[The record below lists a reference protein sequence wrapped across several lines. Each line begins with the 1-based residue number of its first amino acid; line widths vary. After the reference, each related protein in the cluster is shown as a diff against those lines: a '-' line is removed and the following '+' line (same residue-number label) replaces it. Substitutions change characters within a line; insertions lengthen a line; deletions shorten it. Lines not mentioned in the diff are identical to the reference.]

1 MAAKAKTPSEN
12 TIKINNLLQQAGPG
26 VGFTVHEA
34 MEAIG
39 AEKAGNVT
47 GVVTSLARK
56 GVAVW
61 YKDTVED
68 ENGKAKEVSKFCL
81 TEEGVGFDPTAPV
94 KKTED

>member
-56 GVAVW
+56 GVAV
-61 YKDTVED
+61 
-68 ENGKAKEVSKFCL
+68 SKFCL
-81 TEEGVGFDPTAPV
+81 TEEGVGYNPCAPV
-94 KKTED
+94 EKTED

>member
-1 MAAKAKTPSEN
+1 MANKTPSEN
-12 TIKINNLLQQAGPG
+12 TIKINSLLQSAGPG

-39 AEKAGNVT
+39 AEKPGNVT

-61 YKDTVED
+61 FKETVTD
-68 ENGKAKEVSKFCL
+68 ENGKSKEISKFAL
-81 TEEGVGFDPTAPV
+81 TDEGVGYDPTAPV
-94 KKTED
+94 AKAE

>member
-1 MAAKAKTPSEN
+1 MAAKAKAPSEN

-81 TEEGVGFDPTAPV
+81 TEEGVGWSPFDTAE
-94 KKTED
+94 KSAE